1 MTVDLRL
8 LVVVAKLNDDIITWA
23 HFLQHPIPSTFVDE
37 GEGGTSI
44 DGMIVDADV
53 LGVKALLEHH
63 APSTL
68 LLAPC
73 GVFVGHGGIANRED
87 GGDMLIGG

>member
-1 MTVDLRL
+1 
-8 LVVVAKLNDDIITWA
+8 
-23 HFLQHPIPSTFVDE
+23 
-37 GEGGTSI
+37 
-44 DGMIVDADV
+44 MIVDADV